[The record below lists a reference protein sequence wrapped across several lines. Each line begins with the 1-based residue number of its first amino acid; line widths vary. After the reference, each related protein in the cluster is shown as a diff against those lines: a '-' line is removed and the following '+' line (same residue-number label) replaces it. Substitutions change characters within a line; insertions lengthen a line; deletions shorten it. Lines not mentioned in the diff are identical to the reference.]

1 MKEDDFPSNVL
12 YVVLWNKVVGE
23 LDHFIGQISV
33 PISSMNLNDGEIQQW
48 YSLETKGTTC

>member
-33 PISSMNLNDGEIQQW
+33 PFSSMNLNDGEIQQW
-48 YSLETKGTTC
+48 YSLETKGTS